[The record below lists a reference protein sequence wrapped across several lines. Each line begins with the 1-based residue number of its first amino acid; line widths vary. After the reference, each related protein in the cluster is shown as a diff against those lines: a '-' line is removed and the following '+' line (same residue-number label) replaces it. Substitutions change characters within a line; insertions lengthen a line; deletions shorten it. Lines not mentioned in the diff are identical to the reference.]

1 MDNSALNIVDQ
12 RTKASYNIP
21 LYKGAVRATNLRQIK
36 TSPEDFGLMTYDPA
50 FLNTASCQS
59 AITFIDGDKGILR
72 YRGYP
77 IEQLAEKCTFLEVAY
92 LILFGDLPTESQL
105 KDWIDDITHHTMIH
119 ETTKRFLEGFRYDAH
134 PMGMFISTVAA
145 LSTVY
150 PESRNVHDP
159 EVRLHQIHRLIGK
172 VPTIAAY
179 TYRHSL
185 GFPYVYPDND
195 LSYAENFMNMLWRMV
210 EPKYHANPVL
220 ARALDILFILHADHE
235 QNCSANVMRAVGSA
249 QADPFLCTAAAAA
262 ALSGPL
268 HGGANEEVLKMLAEI
283 GSKDR
288 VPAYIDSVKSGH
300 GKLMGFGHRIYKNYD
315 PRAKII
321 KWAADQVFQ
330 ATGKNPKLEIALEL
344 ERIALEDE
352 YFIKRKLYPNV
363 DFYSGIIYQAL
374 GFKPEIFTVL
384 FAIPRTV
391 GWLAQ
396 WQEMLEDPEQ
406 KIARP
411 RQIYVGHEPRNFVPI
426 EKRGTKAASSQT

>member
-1 MDNSALNIVDQ
+1 MDKELLNIVDQ
-12 RTKASYNIP
+12 RTGAGYDLP
-21 LYKGAVRATNLRQIK
+21 FYKGAIRAMDLRQIK
-36 TSPEDFGLMTYDPA
+36 TGPEDFGLMTYDPA

-77 IEQLAEKCTFLEVAY
+77 VEQLAEKCSFLEVAY
-92 LILFGDLPTESQL
+92 LILNGELPTAAEL
-105 KDWIDDITHHTMIH
+105 KQWVETITNHTMLH
-119 ETTKRFLEGFRYDAH
+119 ETTKKFLEGFRHNAH

-150 PESRNVHDP
+150 PDARNIHDP
-159 EVRLHQIHRLIGK
+159 EVRALQIRRLIGK

-195 LSYAENFMNMLWRMV
+195 LSYAENFMNMLWKMV
-210 EPKYHANPVL
+210 EPKYQAHPVL

-235 QNCSANVMRAVGSA
+235 QNCSTNVMRAVGSSH
-249 QADPFLCTAAAAA
+249 ADPFVATAAAAA

-268 HGGANEEVLKMLAEI
+268 HGGANEEVLKMLDEI

-288 VPAYIDSVKSGH
+288 VPAYVESVKAGK
-300 GKLMGFGHRIYKNYD
+300 GKLMGFGHRVYKNYD
-315 PRAKII
+315 PRARII
-321 KWAADQVFQ
+321 KWAASEVFEV
-330 ATGKNPKLEIALEL
+330 TGKNPKLEIALEL
-344 ERIALEDE
+344 ERIALEDD
-352 YFIKRKLYPNV
+352 YFVKRKLYPNV
-363 DFYSGIIYQAL
+363 DFYSGIMYQAM
-374 GFKPEIFTVL
+374 GFHPDMFTVL

-396 WQEMLEDPEQ
+396 WQEMIEDPEQ

-411 RQIYVGHEPRNFVPI
+411 RQIYTGSEARNFVPVD
-426 EKRGTKAASSQT
+426 KRATPVKA